1 MKIFFAWSGPASEQ
15 LAEFMREWIPSII
28 QAVKPFMSTQDIRKG
43 QRWATEIG
51 VRLAD
56 ADFAI
61 LCLTPANLN
70 SRWIHYEAGAVSR
83 MEGCGVSALLLDVS
97 VTQIEFP
104 LQQFQHTRLTKRDLW
119 QLVQDLN
126 ERCKTPLDGA
136 RLRKAFE
143 RNYPDVETEVEKLRA
158 TLAQEQGG
166 QVAPGR
172 STEAILTDLLTVQQ
186 GMEEKLA
193 SLRAEVRNSGAPRR
207 TESHTSGGRARVS
220 SANLLRRNRVSRA
233 LGQILRQYR
242 LARGWSQSTLASK
255 SKVDRTYIAQ
265 IECGIHAPTI
275 TVLCRLA
282 GALQIAPTGLIGR
295 LERQLGLGTAKIR
308 TLPRA
313 GTSKAYLN

>member
-1 MKIFFAWSGPASEQ
+1 MKLFFAWSGPASEQ
-15 LAEFMREWIPSII
+15 LAEFMREWIPSVL

-51 VRLAD
+51 ARLAD

-61 LCLTPANLN
+61 LCLTPSNLN
-70 SRWIHYEAGAVSR
+70 SRWIHYEAGALSR
-83 MEGCGVSALLLDVS
+83 IEGCDVSALLLDVS
-97 VTQIEFP
+97 LTQIEFP

-119 QLVQDLN
+119 QLVRDLN
-126 ERCKTPLDGA
+126 GRCKAPLDEA
-136 RLRKAFE
+136 RLRKAYE
-143 RNYPDVETEVEKLRA
+143 RNYADVEAEIERLRA

-166 QVAPGR
+166 QAAPAR

-186 GMEEKLA
+186 GMDEKLA
-193 SLRAEVRNSGAPRR
+193 TLRAEVRNSGSRGRAESRTSSGRLRVFSEKVLRR
-207 TESHTSGGRARVS
+207 TM
-220 SANLLRRNRVSRA
+220 VSRR
-233 LGQILRQYR
+233 LGEILRQYR

-265 IECGIHAPTI
+265 IECGIHSPTI

-282 GALQIAPTGLIGR
+282 RALQIAPTMLVSR
-295 LERQLGLGTAKIR
+295 LERKLGLSTANAR
-308 TLPRA
+308 ALPTP